1 MVGEDKVVMSIKE
14 LRRLSVVRQ
23 AMQKKM
29 TQRAAGE
36 ALGLSERQLRRLIR
50 RIRAEGEAGIAHRGR
65 GKGSNR
71 GLAAKRKAEI
81 LRLYKRQY
89 ADFGPTLAAEK
100 LLERDQ
106 IAVSDET
113 LRQWLLAEGIDH
125 FRRRARPHRA
135 WRQRRSYMGELIQM
149 DGSHHRWFEG
159 RGPKCVL
166 MAYIDDASSRVQ
178 AQFYEYEGTIPA
190 MDSFKGYVKRYGIP
204 LAVYADKHTTY
215 KSPAKATLSEQLE
228 GRTPESQF
236 ERALGELGVQMI
248 HAHSPQA
255 KGRVERLFKTFQDR
269 LVKEMRLAGIS
280 SIEAANR
287 FLLGYLPIYNRRFS
301 VRTVEGANLHRSSPG
316 LRALDRILCIKTERA
331 LRRDFTVAHDRK
343 LYQIED
349 NLRAHQVTVE
359 EQLDGTM
366 RITHQGQ
373 PLGYRQITTRPL
385 RAHETPKSPSQRP
398 RTKPSPQHPWKK
410 HPWLRKKK
418 EPCASLS

>member
-1 MVGEDKVVMSIKE
+1 MVGEDKEVMSTKE

-65 GKGSNR
+65 GKRSNR

-135 WRQRRSYMGELIQM
+135 WRQRRSHVGELIQM
-149 DGSHHRWFEG
+149 DGSHHLWFED

-166 MAYIDDASSRVQ
+166 MAYIDDASSCVQ
-178 AQFYEYEGTIPA
+178 ARFYEYEGTIPA
-190 MDSFKGYVKRYGIP
+190 MESFKRYVKRYGLP

-215 KSPAKATLSEQLE
+215 KSPAEATINEQLE
-228 GRTPESQF
+228 DRAPQSQF
-236 ERALGELGVQMI
+236 ERALGELGVKMI

-287 FLLGYLPIYNRRFS
+287 FLLEYLPIYNRRFS
-301 VRTVEGANLHRSSPG
+301 VKPAQEANLHRPRPG
-316 LRALDRILCIKTERA
+316 LRVLDQILCIKTERT

-349 NLRAHQVTVE
+349 NLRAQRVTVE
-359 EQLDGTM
+359 ERLDGSM
-366 RITHQGQ
+366 RITHQERR
-373 PLGYRQITTRPL
+373 LRYRQITTRPL